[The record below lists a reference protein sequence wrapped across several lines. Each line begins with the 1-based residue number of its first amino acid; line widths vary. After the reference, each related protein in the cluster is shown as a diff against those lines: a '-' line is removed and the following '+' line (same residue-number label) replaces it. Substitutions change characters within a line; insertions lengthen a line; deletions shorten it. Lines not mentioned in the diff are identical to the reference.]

1 MKYDFFNK
9 INKKDFIPN
18 ADQKLYL
25 NKLLK
30 ENILKQEKNAYI
42 LNSLYRIGQIKFR
55 KTFAIFEDKSENE
68 LKNFSLDFKDLAGA
82 SDGDFV
88 LVKRFIKPRTKS
100 KGQVIEILKSSMK
113 ARLVYKN
120 NDKFFTLKENIPSSV
135 NLSPKS
141 YEDGD
146 ILEVSQDKSKLIGNI
161 SDACVDKKLSL
172 FLSLEAYRLEPYTLS
187 EMPSMKDNSKENAKK
202 DASKNK
208 KRVDLTALDFCTI
221 DPATA
226 KDHDDAIYYDT
237 KTSTLYVAIA
247 DVSYF
252 VKEGTELDKQA
263 LKRASSIYFP
273 NQVLPMLP
281 FELSENLCS
290 LKPLEERFAFV
301 FKMKLD
307 TKNLEVIHS
316 EVFEAL
322 IISQKKYSYGR
333 IDRVL
338 ENKHDNFDKKDEEV
352 FAYLKDFNFL
362 AKKLRAKRMEKGF
375 DFRASENKI
384 SLDNACKI
392 KSIEETDNHSLAHFL
407 VEEAMLLANV
417 QASKKINTLGIFRI
431 HEEPSYAKIR
441 ELLNE
446 VTSLG
451 IQVKLQSSVYETIM
465 QIQKKARYL
474 GLSKEVDK
482 LIIQAQQLAIYSPKN
497 LGHFGLGF
505 ESYSHFTSPIR
516 RYADLILHR
525 ILKTKQMPKNLAK
538 TCEEISEKQR
548 LCDGVVFDFLAR
560 KYARWAKDNIGCELK
575 ARLVDEQNSIL
586 EVYDKKILGLRA
598 IGLNCKNA
606 KLFSK
611 CKIIIKSSDI
621 ITGKISADIKN

>member
-1 MKYDFFNK
+1 MKYVFFNK

-18 ADQKLYL
+18 EDQKLYL

-42 LNSLYRIGQIKFR
+42 LNSLYRIGQIRFR

-88 LVKRFIKPRTKS
+88 LIKRFIKPRTKS
-100 KGQVIEILKSSMK
+100 KGQVVEVLKSSIK
-113 ARLVYKN
+113 AKLIYKN
-120 NDKFFTLKENIPSSV
+120 IDKFMALKENIPSSV
-135 NLSPKS
+135 NLSPKA
-141 YEDGD
+141 YKDGD
-146 ILEVSQDKSKLIGNI
+146 ILEVSGEKNTLIGNI
-161 SDACVDKKLSL
+161 FDACVDKKLSL
-172 FLSLEAYRLEPYTLS
+172 FLNQEAYRLEPYTLS
-187 EMPSMKDNSKENAKK
+187 EMPSMEEDTN
-202 DASKNK
+202 KNK
-208 KRVDLTALDFCTI
+208 KRVDLTRLDFCTI

-252 VKEGTELDKQA
+252 VKEGTKLDKQA
-263 LKRASSIYFP
+263 LKRATSIYFP

-307 TKNLEVIHS
+307 TKNLEVVHS
-316 EVFEAL
+316 DVFEAL

-338 ENKHDNFDKKDEEV
+338 ENKRDNFDKKDEEI
-352 FAYLKDFNFL
+352 FAYLKDFNAL
-362 AKKLRAKRMEKGF
+362 AIKLRAKRMEKGF
-375 DFRASENKI
+375 DFRASENKM
-384 SLDNACKI
+384 SLDNTCKI
-392 KSIEETDNHSLAHFL
+392 KFIEETDNHSLAHFL

-451 IQVKLQSSVYETIM
+451 IQVKLQSSVYKTIT
-465 QIQKKARYL
+465 QIQKKAKYL

-516 RYADLILHR
+516 RYSDLVLHR

-538 TCEEISEKQR
+538 TCEEISQKQR

-560 KYARWAKDNIGCELK
+560 KYARWAKENIGCELK
-575 ARLVDEQNSIL
+575 ARLVDAQNSIL

-598 IGLNCKNA
+598 TGLNCKNA

-611 CKIIIKSSDI
+611 CKIIIKSSDL